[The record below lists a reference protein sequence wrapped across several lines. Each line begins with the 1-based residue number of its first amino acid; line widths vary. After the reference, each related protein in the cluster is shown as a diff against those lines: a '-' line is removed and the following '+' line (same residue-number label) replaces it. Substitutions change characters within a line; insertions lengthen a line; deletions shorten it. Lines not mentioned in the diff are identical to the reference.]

1 MMDKLNNLCR
11 QKEKLEEKIME
22 HYRRLDS
29 CPTKKKSIG
38 ASLVRRMRK
47 AGSDFISKSR
57 RSWHE
62 DATRRGGTDS
72 DTSLEDVRTRQDGL
86 SGLGTPG
93 TRRAV
98 YYSADE
104 NNSAS
109 ANYMSRSISIWFVM
123 KYSVYNA
130 ISGNYAVGG
139 LALTCE
145 GMAEKRIGGPVPPCE
160 R

>member
-1 MMDKLNNLCR
+1 
-11 QKEKLEEKIME
+11 
-22 HYRRLDS
+22 
-29 CPTKKKSIG
+29 
-38 ASLVRRMRK
+38 LVRRMRK

-109 ANYMSRSISIWFVM
+109 ANERDDSKSSAGDIPVTSTPHPEQSGNNMV
-123 KYSVYNA
+123 VYNRVTNVLGSA
-130 ISGNYAVGG
+130 TPPHSPHHGKKTPQPPPTEPKAGPPPIWCGYNSYKSNNKSGNF
-139 LALTCE
+139 LL
-145 GMAEKRIGGPVPPCE
+145 
-160 R
+160 